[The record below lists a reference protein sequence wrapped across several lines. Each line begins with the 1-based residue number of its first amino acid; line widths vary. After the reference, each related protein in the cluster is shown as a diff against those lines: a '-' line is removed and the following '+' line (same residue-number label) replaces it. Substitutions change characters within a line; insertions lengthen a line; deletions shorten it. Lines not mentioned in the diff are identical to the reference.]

1 MDGSKLLG
9 LLALMFT
16 ITNPLKLSAASISP
30 GDLIISEV
38 MANPAAVSD
47 ANGEW
52 FEIYNLTGNS
62 LDLNGITLSDSG
74 SNLHV
79 VDFAGPLTISSH
91 DYLVFGRGGVASAN
105 GGYAADY
112 VYSDFTL
119 SNSSDDIILSAGGVE
134 IVRLEYASGFAVAGV
149 SRELTG
155 TVGPLLDGVDYVLSI
170 SPYGDGDIGTPGAAG
185 DSSWTQTPKPVP
197 VPAAIWLLGSGLV
210 GLLGVV
216 GRRDKTGCNSG

>member
-1 MDGSKLLG
+1 MDGVKLLG
-9 LLALMFT
+9 LLALVFT

-47 ANGEW
+47 TNGEW
-52 FEIYNLTGNS
+52 FEIHNLTGNS

-79 VDFAGPLTISSH
+79 VDFAGPLILNPH
-91 DYLVFGRGGVASAN
+91 DYLVFGRDGDASSN
-105 GGYAADY
+105 GGYTADY
-112 VYSDFTL
+112 VYSGFTL
-119 SNSSDDIILSAGGVE
+119 SNSLDEIILSAGEVE
-134 IVRLEYASGFAVAGV
+134 IVRLEYASGFVVAGV

-155 TVGPLLDGVDYVLSI
+155 AVGLPLDGADYALSI
-170 SPYGDGDIGTPGAAG
+170 APYGDVDLGTPGSAG
-185 DSSWTQTPKPVP
+185 NSSWTLTPQPVP
-197 VPAAIWLLGSGLV
+197 VPAAIWLLGSGLM

-216 GRRDKTGCNSG
+216 GRRG